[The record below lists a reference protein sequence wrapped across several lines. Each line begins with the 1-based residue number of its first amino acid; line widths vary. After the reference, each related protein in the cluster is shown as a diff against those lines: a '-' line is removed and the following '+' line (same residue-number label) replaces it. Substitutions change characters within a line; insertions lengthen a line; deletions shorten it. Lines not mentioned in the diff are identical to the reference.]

1 MASYAPLNATAL
13 MRTSTSETER
23 LFVYGSLQ
31 PGGPNEHVLAAI
43 GGRWQHATVR
53 GRLVEA
59 GWGATMGYPA
69 LVLDAAG
76 ELIEG
81 QVFSSTGL
89 AAHWA
94 DLDRFEGRDYAR
106 VVAQVALRSGEHVDA
121 NVYVLVDHAS
131 RGWQPN
137 LEDR

>member
-1 MASYAPLNATAL
+1 
-13 MRTSTSETER
+13 MRIAKAATER

-43 GGRWQHATVR
+43 GGCWQQGTIR

-59 GWGATMGYPA
+59 GWGAALGYPA

-76 ELIEG
+76 GPIEG
-81 QVFSSTGL
+81 QVFSSADL

-94 DLDRFEGRDYAR
+94 KLDRFEGREYVR
-106 VVAQVALRSGEHVDA
+106 VITRVALGNGESVDA
-121 NVYVLVDHAS
+121 NVYVLDDSDRRPHA
-131 RGWQPN
+131 R
-137 LEDR
+137 